1 MSLAEETEPAVCLDI
16 CQETIAKNL
25 IDMTASL
32 PKPNDDPAEL
42 AKKYTIV
49 GARLRT
55 MREYLK
61 EAQKAVQIGSDSVA
75 FLLQEQSKHKPL
87 SEFADTEI
95 EISVGDGEP
104 VKTTFE
110 KFEKVAQKIGGD
122 N

>member
-1 MSLAEETEPAVCLDI
+1 MLPEDCLDV

-25 IDMTASL
+25 INMTASL
-32 PKPNDDPAEL
+32 PKPNDDPVEL

-104 VKTTFE
+104 VKTTFGQ
-110 KFEKVAQKIGGD
+110 FEKATDAIIGSE